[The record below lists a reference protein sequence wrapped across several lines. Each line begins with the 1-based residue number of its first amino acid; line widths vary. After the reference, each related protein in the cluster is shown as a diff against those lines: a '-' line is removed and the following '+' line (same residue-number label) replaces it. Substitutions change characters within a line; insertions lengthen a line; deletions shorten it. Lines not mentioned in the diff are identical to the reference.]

1 MMKKKGCCNNP
12 CFLTYATRMVFS
24 LLVLLSASQITCTV
38 IFMLVCRRSARDLV
52 LTLDLSVDPCIGQG
66 IPAYMASLVL
76 LVTVLGFGCLGR
88 KATSVI
94 LIFLGICDVGVSI
107 YLLITQLNQNFGQIE
122 TDLNNTLSS
131 CAGDIDVVTIN
142 TVSNTTYTVDN
153 NFRTCSGIYTLLTQT
168 CTEIISLFSD
178 PLPYKNMQAC
188 SSIIIQSLTN
198 IKFKYYPVSLP
209 LMFLSSIMY
218 IVLSMS
224 LFYIQHRDKKLPG
237 YRRREHILHAPEF
250 RECSTKDTDE
260 TDIGAGW
267 TLKLCLLN
275 LLWCRCAVLF
285 KQQYC
290 CGVRQS
296 RRDNRDMYEF
306 EALPMRLAH
315 EEPMTSVT
323 QLV

>member
-1 MMKKKGCCNNP
+1 MKKKGCFNNP
-12 CFLTYATRMVFS
+12 CFLTYATRVVFS

-38 IFMLVCRRSARDLV
+38 IFMLVCRRSARYLV
-52 LTLDLSVDPCIGQG
+52 LTLGLTVDPCIGQG

-107 YLLITQLNQNFGQIE
+107 YLHVTQINQDFGQIA
-122 TDLNNTLSS
+122 TDLNHTLSL
-131 CAGDIDVVTIN
+131 CGEDIDVFLNGTL
-142 TVSNTTYTVDN
+142 SNTTYTFDN
-153 NFRTCSGIYTLLTQT
+153 NLPACPDIHNILTKT
-168 CTEIISLFSD
+168 CTEKISLFSD
-178 PLPYKNMQAC
+178 TLIYKDMQSC
-188 SSIIIQSLTN
+188 SSIIEQSLTDM
-198 IKFKYYPVSLP
+198 KFKYYPISLP
-209 LMFLSSIMY
+209 LMFLSPVMY
-218 IVLSMS
+218 IVLSIS

-237 YRRREHILHAPEF
+237 YRRREHILHTPEF

-260 TDIGAGW
+260 IDVGSRW

-275 LLWCRCAVLF
+275 LLWCRCVVLF
-285 KQQYC
+285 KQHYC
-290 CGVRQS
+290 CGVRKS
-296 RRDNRDMYEF
+296 RKDNRDIYEF
-306 EALPMRLAH
+306 EALPMRLSH